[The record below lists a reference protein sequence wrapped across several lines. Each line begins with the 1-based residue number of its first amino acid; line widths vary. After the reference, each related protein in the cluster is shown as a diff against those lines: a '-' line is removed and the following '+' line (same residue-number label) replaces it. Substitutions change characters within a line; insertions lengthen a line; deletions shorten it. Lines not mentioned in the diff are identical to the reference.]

1 MGESSSTMFDRSG
14 RIVDGME
21 PFDELLRGVR
31 ADGAGVRRT
40 EIDGTRVLPGLTLY
54 AVASGEISVRGE
66 TARAGDILVVQESV
80 AAQGRASVVSG
91 TYEITGA
98 VARRLTAVLPDALV
112 APGVDGCAEFY
123 ATIGME
129 GPGVVADR
137 LLDWLMVCAL
147 KEWFDR
153 EHGDGWLGARADV
166 VVGPVLEA
174 MHASPERS
182 WTLALL
188 AKEAGVARTTL
199 AGRFAR
205 LVGVPPLT
213 YLTEWRMA
221 LAADLLAESSATV
234 ASVARRVG
242 YADAFGFSAAFKRVH
257 GFSPSEC
264 RTRCAASA

>member
-1 MGESSSTMFDRSG
+1 
-14 RIVDGME
+14 ME
-21 PFDELLRGVR
+21 PFDELLRGMR

-40 EIDGTRVLPGLTLY
+40 EVTGTEVFGGGLTLC
-54 AVASGEISVRGE
+54 AIAAGELGVRGE
-66 TARAGDILVVQESV
+66 VARAGDIVVVQGPV
-80 AAQGRASVVSG
+80 AVQGHATVFSG
-91 TYEITGA
+91 TYDVMGS
-98 VARRLTAVLPDALV
+98 VANRLAAVLPTSLV
-112 APGVDGCAEFY
+112 AVGNDECAAFY
-123 ATIGME
+123 AGIGTG
-129 GPGVVADR
+129 GPSVVADR

-153 EHGDGWLGARADV
+153 EHGDGWLGAQADA
-166 VVGPVLEA
+166 VVGPVLKA
-174 MHASPERS
+174 MHANPERA

-199 AGRFAR
+199 AGRFAK

-242 YADAFGFSAAFKRVH
+242 YADAFGFSVAFKRVH
-257 GFSPSEC
+257 GFSPSTC
-264 RTRCAASA
+264 RTRCAESA

>member
-1 MGESSSTMFDRSG
+1 M
-14 RIVDGME
+14 DGME
-21 PFDELLRGVR
+21 PFDELLRGMR

-40 EIDGTRVLPGLTLY
+40 EIDGKRVLPGLTLY
-54 AVASGEISVRGE
+54 AVASGEISVLGE
-66 TARAGDILVVQESV
+66 TARAGDIVVVQESV
-80 AAQGRASVVSG
+80 AAQGNASVVSG
-91 TYEITGA
+91 SYEIKGA

-112 APGVDGCAEFY
+112 APGTDECAAFY
-123 ATIGME
+123 RAVGTDA
-129 GPGVVADR
+129 PGVVTDR

-153 EHGDGWLGARADV
+153 EHGDGWLSAQADE
-166 VVGPVLEA
+166 VVGPVLRA
-174 MHASPERS
+174 MHARPDRA

-199 AGRFAR
+199 AGRFAK

-221 LAADLLAESSATV
+221 VAADLLAESSATV
-234 ASVARRVG
+234 AAVARKVG

-264 RTRCAASA
+264 RGRCAASA

>member
-1 MGESSSTMFDRSG
+1 
-14 RIVDGME
+14 ME

-31 ADGAGVRRT
+31 ADGAGVHRT
-40 EIDGTRVLPGLTLY
+40 EIDGARVLPGLTLY

-66 TARAGDILVVQESV
+66 VATAGDILVVQESV
-80 AAQGRASVVSG
+80 EARGRASVVSG
-91 TYEITGA
+91 TYEIKGA

-112 APGVDGCAEFY
+112 APGGDECAAFY
-123 ATIGME
+123 AGVGTD
-129 GPGVVADR
+129 GPSIIADR

-153 EHGDGWLGARADV
+153 EHGDGWLGAQADA
-166 VVGPVLEA
+166 VVGPVLKA
-174 MHASPERS
+174 MHAQPERA

-199 AGRFAR
+199 ASRFAK

-221 LAADLLAESSATV
+221 VAADLLAESSATV

-264 RTRCAASA
+264 RSRCAESA